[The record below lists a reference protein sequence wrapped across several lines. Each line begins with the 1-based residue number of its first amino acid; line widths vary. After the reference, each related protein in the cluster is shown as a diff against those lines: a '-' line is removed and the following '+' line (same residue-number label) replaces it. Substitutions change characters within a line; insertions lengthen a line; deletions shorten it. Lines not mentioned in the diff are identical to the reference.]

1 MPTPQPAPVTPK
13 VTWLTHKFEVNLQSA
28 NWRAIAGL
36 YIFAAKN
43 SEGKWFPLYVGQAES
58 LAARLPTHERWQEA
72 VRLGATHVHARVVLE
87 ESTRCE
93 VESQL
98 IQAYQPRLNVHHRQ

>member
-1 MPTPQPAPVTPK
+1 MSTSSPALVIPK
-13 VTWLTHKFEVNLQSA
+13 ITWLTHEFQINLHNA
-28 NWRAIAGL
+28 NWRAVAGL

-43 SEGKWFPLYVGQAES
+43 SEGKWFPLYIGQAES

-72 VRLGATHVHARVVLE
+72 LRLGATHVHARVVLE
-87 ESTRCE
+87 EAARCE
-93 VESQL
+93 VERQL